1 MGLGIIHATFEDN
14 KAAGTPS
21 DDESLLQLGLSLHSL
36 RDIVNSIGGIAMLG
50 TFGYVPPQESFDMQV
65 LLQEVVSLVRPHL
78 LHGVVIAYNAN
89 GIGVVSGSRLFLK
102 QVNPYTIM
110 A

>member
-14 KAAGTPS
+14 KAAGAPP

-36 RDIVNSIGGIAMLG
+36 RDIVNSIGGISMLSMP
-50 TFGYVPPQESFDMQV
+50 GYVPPQESFGILV
-65 LLQEVVSLVRPHL
+65 LLQEVASLVRPHL
-78 LHGVVIAYNAN
+78 QNEVVITYSAN

-102 QVNPYTIM
+102 QVLR
-110 A
+110 